1 MKRLPIEWDK
11 ILANI
16 SGKELISKIYKDN
29 STIQCIKK
37 PQKKGRGSGQTFFQ
51 RRHIDGQQ
59 THEKMPPST
68 THQGN
73 ANISLLS
80 DWLFPKGQQIT
91 SIGEDMG

>member
-1 MKRLPIEWDK
+1 MNRLPIEWDK
-11 ILANI
+11 ILANV
-16 SGKELISKIYKDN
+16 SGKELISKIYKELYN
-29 STIQCIKK
+29 SMYKK
-37 PQKKGRGSGQTFFQ
+37 TSKKKGRGSGQTFFQ

-73 ANISLLS
+73 ANISHLS
-80 DWLFPKGQQIT
+80 DWLFSKGQQIT